1 MARVYVLY
9 NIMYFFLTCY
19 FVFLIRIYFFDVHF
33 LNIRF
38 YYMLL
43 TSGRTY

>member
-19 FVFLIRIYFFDVHF
+19 FVFLIRIYFFDVHKAF
-33 LNIRF
+33 VVVLII
-38 YYMLL
+38 LE
-43 TSGRTY
+43 